1 MSLRIELS
9 AGIIEPAS
17 GRAGSG
23 RQHWHDARMQAAICM
38 SIAALVTA
46 VPAQVDA
53 GEFDPPA
60 ASDQARLSAPPR
72 LVVAP
77 IVEVDSPG
85 QADCRVNVSRA
96 ESLPSGAYIRVRGL
110 PAEATLSSGQPDPA
124 DQTTPEHTWVVP
136 LQGLADLKVEVP
148 RGVSGSS
155 ELHVAL
161 LDDDGRVVA
170 ERTSVLRIAAPVVV
184 APAKKKVLAAPA
196 APPPET
202 VVVASPEGP
211 ANQPQRKP
219 EEITTSA
226 LSPPSGSELPPRA
239 PPSEN
244 GRTVDRGPPAAPP
257 PKQVA
262 VASPESPANQPQH
275 KPEEIATSA
284 RSPSSGPELPLRAL
298 PARPGENGG
307 PVDRGPPAAPP
318 PEKVAVAS
326 PESPAN
332 QPQRKPEE
340 ITTSALSPSAPELPL
355 RAPPT
360 PARPRENGRAVD
372 RGPASSEDL
381 AQAGRLVTKGEG
393 YFAQG
398 NVAVARE
405 YFQRAADLGLPL
417 AALKMAETLDARELA
432 SRRVQGVKPDPAAA
446 KRWYQRALELNVPEA
461 EARLRRL
468 GSQ

>member
-9 AGIIEPAS
+9 DGIIEPAS

-46 VPAQVDA
+46 VPAHVDA

-60 ASDQARLSAPPR
+60 ASDQTRPSAPPR

-85 QADCRVNVSRA
+85 QADCRVNVGPA

-124 DQTTPEHTWVVP
+124 DKTTAEHTWVVP

-148 RGVSGSS
+148 RGVSGSA

-184 APAKKKVLAAPA
+184 APAKKKILAAPKETPA
-196 APPPET
+196 APPPDKIA
-202 VVVASPEGP
+202 VASPESP
-211 ANQPQRKP
+211 ASQPQRKP

-226 LSPPSGSELPPRA
+226 LSS
-239 PPSEN
+239 
-244 GRTVDRGPPAAPP
+244 
-257 PKQVA
+257 
-262 VASPESPANQPQH
+262 
-275 KPEEIATSA
+275 
-284 RSPSSGPELPLRAL
+284 
-298 PARPGENGG
+298 
-307 PVDRGPPAAPP
+307 
-318 PEKVAVAS
+318 
-326 PESPAN
+326 
-332 QPQRKPEE
+332 
-340 ITTSALSPSAPELPL
+340 SAPELPL
-355 RAPPT
+355 RAPPV
-360 PARPRENGRAVD
+360 PARPRENGRTVD

-381 AQAGRLVTKGEG
+381 AQAERLVAKGEG
-393 YFAQG
+393 YYAQG

-405 YFQRAADLGLPL
+405 YFERAADLGLPL